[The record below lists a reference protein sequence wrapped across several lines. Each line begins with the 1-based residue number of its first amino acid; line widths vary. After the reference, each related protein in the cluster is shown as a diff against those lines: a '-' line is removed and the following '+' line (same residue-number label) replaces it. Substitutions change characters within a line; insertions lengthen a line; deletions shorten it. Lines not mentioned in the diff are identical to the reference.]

1 MLENNTDRSY
11 FAIGAFLVG
20 GVMISVLLAFFWT
33 DLFGPAEYNAEAGK
47 YEGGMIPAMMQN
59 QFGTAPLDVEQ
70 TAVNPEGAVGLKVY
84 DSAGRE
90 IKEDATL
97 RPGETVTVKETMQ
110 MPNSGLLEDLSGI
123 SVLMQGSSGNV
134 NNSYFEILESKMYDG
149 TGSLITHESMQP
161 YIKNTSTKSSSEIN
175 LYGAKLVSAVD
186 AGLIK
191 FQGEYF
197 TQEVKLKVK
206 DVDKYTQTPRLS
218 NLWNAK
224 LTVVAADMAADSIVL
239 EVTHEQPLSVKVS
252 PEDSIVPDTRLYL
265 ANGEEITDGIVYPG
279 ERVISETRF
288 PTDTKEAAMAA
299 GYSEKYNGEAIYLS
313 GGAYWRPAEAADNA
327 SKERVS
333 VDFVDY
339 PMLIDSNG
347 NTMDLVDGVAFSRGT
362 QTLGHYLWKANF
374 DTFDDF
380 NFGDEYTAIYSFDVP
395 DWPAKLGRDEVE
407 INTAAME
414 FRYYT
419 EHPVNGGRVWNRVFG
434 QDYLGMTIK
443 SGTRP

>member
-20 GVMISVLLAFFWT
+20 GVMISVLLAFFWS
-33 DLFGPAEYNAEAGK
+33 DLFGPAEYNAEAGE

-70 TAVNPEGAVGLKVY
+70 SSTKPDGAVGLKVY

-97 RPGETVTVKETMQ
+97 RPGETVTVKQTMQ
-110 MPNSGLLEDLSGI
+110 MPSSGLPESLSGTI
-123 SVLMQGSSGNV
+123 IRMYGSSGYDND
-134 NNSYFEILESKMYDG
+134 NGYFEIVDSKLYDN
-149 TGSLITHESMQP
+149 TGSLITHDSMQP
-161 YIKNTSTKSSSEIN
+161 VISNYNQGSKSEI
-175 LYGAKLVSAVD
+175 LVSGSRLTSAVND
-186 AGLIK
+186 GLIK
-191 FQGEYF
+191 LQGEYF

-218 NLWNAK
+218 TLWNVDF
-224 LTVVAADMAADSIVL
+224 TVETAAGDVF
-239 EVTHEQPLSVKVS
+239 EHEQPLSVKVS

-265 ANGEEITDGIVYPG
+265 ANGEEITDGILYPG

-327 SKERVS
+327 DKKRVS
-333 VDFVDY
+333 VEFVDY
-339 PMLIDSNG
+339 PYLLDSDG
-347 NTMDLVDGVAFSRGT
+347 NRMDGRAPNVIEGVAFSRGT
-362 QTLGHYLWKANF
+362 QTLGHYLWKAKF

-395 DWPAKLGRDEVE
+395 DWPTKLGRDEVK

-419 EHPVNGGRVWNRVFG
+419 EHPVNGGKVSNRVFG